1 MSLRWRW
8 ALSVAAVT
16 VIAVAATTVAGLV
29 TTEAEL
35 RDQVDREL
43 LTRFALASEAVPAVT
58 PRGPF
63 DRTDRE
69 PFEVR
74 PREGFDA
81 RDLVGLD
88 AVIQVTLGGITVVP
102 GDPLLPVR
110 PYGDLVGG
118 PVLETVEI
126 DGATY
131 RMISGQVRGPRLAL
145 AQRVVQLAIPVDDV
159 DEAVTL
165 LVRRLAALGVA
176 LAALAGAIG
185 WAMARRAVRPIEQLT
200 RATDSMAESV
210 EGDHD
215 LPADAPGEVGQLA
228 RSFGAMVSSLRTSR
242 AQQRMLIADA
252 GHEFRTPLTALRT
265 NLETLSRQGDR
276 LTAEQRSLLMDAAVS
291 ETRELSELAS
301 ELVDLATYS
310 SSDSMPMEP
319 CEVGDLVDA
328 VIARFRS
335 RTRIPIERIGEGGMV
350 VGRPPELQRAISN
363 LVDNAVK
370 WSPVDGTVE
379 IELTNRTVTVRDRG
393 PGIPE
398 ADLPHV
404 FERFHRAVEA
414 RSTPGSGLGLAI
426 VEHIVTSHGGSVFAH
441 NREGGGA
448 EVGFTLP

>member
-43 LTRFALASEAVPAVT
+43 LARFAVASEAVPVVP

-63 DRTDRE
+63 DRTDRD

-74 PREGFDA
+74 PGEGFDA

-88 AVIQVTLGGITVVP
+88 AVIQVTIGGDTVVP
-102 GDPLLPVR
+102 GEPRLPAR
-110 PYGDLVGG
+110 TYGELAEG
-118 PVLETVEI
+118 PVLETIEA

-131 RMISGQVRGPRLAL
+131 RMISGQVHGPRLVR
-145 AQRVVQLAIPVDDV
+145 AQRVVQLAIPVDDI
-159 DEAVTL
+159 DEAVAL

-200 RATDSMAESV
+200 RVTDSMAESV
-210 EGDHD
+210 DGDHD
-215 LPADAPGEVGQLA
+215 LPADAPGEVGHLA
-228 RSFGAMVSSLRTSR
+228 RSFRAMVNSLRTSR

-265 NLETLSRQGDR
+265 NLETLSRQADR
-276 LTAEQRSLLMDAAVS
+276 LTAEQRSLLLDAAIS
-291 ETRELSELAS
+291 EAKELSELAS
-301 ELVDLATYS
+301 ELVDLATDS
-310 SSDSMPMEP
+310 SSDSTPMEP
-319 CEVGDLVDA
+319 CDLGDLVDA
-328 VIARFRS
+328 VIGRFRS
-335 RTRIPIERIGEGGMV
+335 RTRIPIERTGVGGMV
-350 VGRPPELQRAISN
+350 VGRPSEVQRAISN
-363 LVDNAVK
+363 LIDNAVK

-379 IELTNRTVTVRDRG
+379 VELTDRTVAVRDRG
-393 PGIPE
+393 PGIPP

-414 RSTPGSGLGLAI
+414 RSTAGSGLGLAI
-426 VEHIVTSHGGSVFAH
+426 VEHIVTAHGGSVFAR
-441 NREGGGA
+441 NRDGGGA
-448 EVGFTLP
+448 EVGFSLP